1 MDLYLSL
8 RALYRFMGR
17 ILIERCEMPP
27 NAEDISLEESKT
39 PLTSPMLQYLLG
51 LCTACLPTTMPS
63 PKKKTGKGNRLTSR
77 KRVRRDTWPSGGCEE
92 EISLSN
98 TMGSLQTRRRSR
110 QFRPTSFCENLDCE
124 QRVSDLHKS
133 IEQTFPFNSLPSDC
147 QLKIFS
153 FLTPQERGQ
162 CSLVCHDWYELMQTS
177 SLWNIVDLAS
187 FPMCSNQTKGH
198 KCGPLCYDI
207 YKKKLKKFMKYLEKV
222 QPAIKKLSFAFDI
235 YDPKDKWIDSLKSL
249 MTAAH
254 LTDLEYVNFNWKET
268 PVKPLFTHEY
278 TTCSAGDCQELMHRH
293 RYRGRAFVTFLE
305 GFVQLAPNVNRM
317 ILPLDWNERSLRC
330 LGRLKSLHS
339 LVLEKYS
346 VFENLDQHLLDMLFR
361 YLPKLERLILEVWTP
376 SAKGLVLY
384 RINSSN
390 LQYLDISQCRGFYL
404 DELNAPNLEVF
415 KVGRQPWNGPLTAAS
430 DINIPCLHT
439 LLVTGTPKLQQINE
453 HTLQPGWHDVIYEE
467 LEVVLRATCSCRKH
481 KSGWIM

>member
-1 MDLYLSL
+1 
-8 RALYRFMGR
+8 
-17 ILIERCEMPP
+17 MPP
-27 NAEDISLEESKT
+27 NVENLHLEESKT
-39 PLTSPMLQYLLG
+39 SLTSPMLQYLLG
-51 LCTACLPTTMPS
+51 LCTACLPSVMPS
-63 PKKKTGKGNRLTSR
+63 PKKKTGKGNRLTSH
-77 KRVRRDTWPSGGCEE
+77 KRVRRDTWPSGGYEE
-92 EISLSN
+92 EISLN
-98 TMGSLQTRRRSR
+98 GVDMGSLQLRRRSR
-110 QFRPTSFCENLDCE
+110 QFRPTSFSEMDSNSL
-124 QRVSDLHKS
+124 VGL
-133 IEQTFPFNSLPSDC
+133 QTVEEAFPINSLPSDC
-147 QLKIFS
+147 KLKIFS
-153 FLTPQERGQ
+153 FLLPIERGQ
-162 CSLVCHDWYELMQTS
+162 CSLVCRDWYELMQTS

-187 FPMCSNQTKGH
+187 FPMCSNTTKGH

-278 TTCSAGDCQELMHRH
+278 TTCSAGDYQELMHRH

-305 GFVQLAPNVNRM
+305 GFVQLAPNVNRL
-317 ILPLDWNERSLRC
+317 ILPMDWNERSLRC

-346 VFENLDQHLLDMLFR
+346 VFENLDQRLLDMLFR

-384 RINSSN
+384 KINSPN
-390 LQYLDISQCRGFYL
+390 LSYLDISQCRGFYL
-404 DELNAPNLEVF
+404 AEINTPNLEVF

-430 DINIPCLHT
+430 EVHIPCLQT
-439 LLVTGTPKLQQINE
+439 LLAEGAPNLQQINE
-453 HTLQPGWHDVIYEE
+453 HALQPGWQEVAYEE
-467 LEVVLRATCSCRKH
+467 FDTVLRATCSCRKH
-481 KSGWIM
+481 KSGLIM